1 MRIWYTGGD
10 LTRDDGSKLNTR
22 PIVYCYAESTDG
34 IHFVKP
40 ELGLFEFQ
48 GSKRNNIIWAAPH
61 LDNFMV
67 FKDLNP
73 TCRPGETYKAVSS
86 GVVNSRPVLWALKS
100 ADGLRWS
107 RLGDQPILT
116 QGAFDTL
123 NVAFWDPL
131 TRQYFCYIRGF
142 HRGTEEA
149 FEKDLRDIRVAT
161 SRDFVQWTV
170 PELLRFP
177 GAPDEAL
184 YTNNVQPYYRAPIC
198 SSASPRVMS
207 TARGRPPSLP
217 CPTPPIASSA

>member
-1 MRIWYTGGD
+1 MLDLGGKYGLWYEVTPPKNQGMSS
-10 LTRDDGSKLNTR
+10 LL
-22 PIVYCYAESTDG
+22 CYAESTDG
-34 IHFVKP
+34 VNWRKP

-73 TCRPGETYKAVSS
+73 NCRPGETYKAVSS

-100 ADGLRWS
+100 TDGLRWS

-149 FEKDLRDIRVAT
+149 FERDVRDIRVAT

-170 PELLRFP
+170 PELLRLP

-184 YTNNVQPYYRAPIC
+184 YTNNVQPYYRAPHLFLGFPTRYPD
-198 SSASPRVMS
+198 SV
-207 TARGRPPSLP
+207 SLP
-217 CPTPPIASSA
+217 CV